1 MGQGKKYFKKEKKLV
16 EVKEQSEEK
25 SENDFERDSLDYD
38 VEEGEDEFEMKNQK
52 LINNYKEEERKSQ
65 KRRIVKEIP
74 SSKQQI
80 SSVKQKIILGQ
91 APKKQ
96 NKSK

>member
-1 MGQGKKYFKKEKKLV
+1 M
-16 EVKEQSEEK
+16 KEQSEEK

-65 KRRIVKEIP
+65 KRRIIKEIP
-74 SSKQQI
+74 SSKQ
-80 SSVKQKIILGQ
+80 
-91 APKKQ
+91 
-96 NKSK
+96 

>member
-1 MGQGKKYFKKEKKLV
+1 V

-65 KRRIVKEIP
+65 KRRIIKEIP
-74 SSKQQI
+74 SSKQ
-80 SSVKQKIILGQ
+80 
-91 APKKQ
+91 
-96 NKSK
+96 